1 MRWSWGHLALGVLLG
16 IACGVMLALLLEAK
30 RGALKPLG
38 PQLHLKSK
46 SSLYPLIPLIPLA
59 PDVLDN
65 PKERLSKQLLSPD
78 MAVVKY
84 PYSYPFLINH
94 LDKCQGDT
102 APFLLMLVMTQ
113 PQDSE
118 AREAIRTTWGDEAIV
133 PSVTIRRLFVLG
145 LFPSHLHRRL
155 QYLLEEEDAENQDLL
170 QVGFLDTY
178 NNLTLKT
185 LMGLEWVARHCQTAQ
200 YVLKVDGD
208 VFLNPS
214 FLVHRV
220 LQPEGPPRPTF
231 ITGYIYKNRMPMRKP
246 HYKWYMPRKVFP
258 ATIYPPYCAGAGYVM
273 SGCLVMKILAV
284 AQKIKAIYLEDV
296 FVGLC
301 LKHLRVKPTPSPL
314 DIFQFFGREYERC
327 DFNQLAIVH
336 PIKPVDLL
344 WIWMDFQKANTTC
357 PPS

>member
-1 MRWSWGHLALGVLLG
+1 MRWSWGHLVLGVLLG
-16 IACGVMLALLLEAK
+16 VACGVMLALLLEAK
-30 RGALKPLG
+30 RSALKPPG

-46 SSLYPLIPLIPLA
+46 SSLYPEIPLVPLA
-59 PDVLDN
+59 PDALDI
-65 PKERLSKQLLSPD
+65 PMERLSKQHLTPD

-94 LDKCQGDT
+94 PDKCQGET

-118 AREAIRTTWGDEAIV
+118 TREAIRTTWGNEAIV
-133 PSVTIRRLFVLG
+133 PGVTILRLFVLG
-145 LFPSHLHRRL
+145 LFPSHLHRHH
-155 QYLLEEEDAENQDLL
+155 QDLLEKEDAENQDLL

-178 NNLTLKT
+178 SNLTLKT
-185 LMGLEWVARHCQTAQ
+185 LMGLEWVVHHCQTAQ

-208 VFLNPS
+208 TFLNPR
-214 FLVHRV
+214 FLVHQV
-220 LQPEGPPRPTF
+220 LQPERPPRPTF

-246 HYKWYMPRKVFP
+246 HYKWYMPREVFP
-258 ATIYPPYCAGAGYVM
+258 GTIYPPYCAGAGYVM
-273 SGCLVMKILAV
+273 SGCLAMKILAV

-301 LKHLRVKPTPSPL
+301 LQRLRVKPTPSPL

-344 WIWMDFQKANTTC
+344 SIWMDFEKANTTC
-357 PPS
+357 PQS